1 LTVST
6 NRTTKPE
13 PDRLAAP
20 GSEACG
26 SPRFSRMTVDQYRK
40 ALAMVGLTQQGAAAF
55 FCVDERMSRDWAAGR
70 KAIPL
75 AVAYVLKLMIFYRLS
90 AADIMVLLS
99 GRMKPR
105 AAARGP

>member
-6 NRTTKPE
+6 NRTTKP
-13 PDRLAAP
+13 DHVAVP
-20 GSEACG
+20 GSATTATYT
-26 SPRFSRMTVDQYRK
+26 SFSQMTGDQYRK
-40 ALAMVGLTQQGAAAF
+40 ALAMVGLTQRGAAAF

-75 AVAYVLKLMIFYRLS
+75 PVAYVLKLMIFHRLS